1 MGLDCREKEGQ
12 EAMEVEIRIQ
22 VAMVAGDKI
31 IIIIAPA
38 ASRRRR
44 SRRRSTRYRFRADA
58 ADMSSMGLCGSSSW
72 TR

>member
-22 VAMVAGDKI
+22 VAGDKI

-38 ASRRRR
+38 AGRRRR
-44 SRRRSTRYRFRADA
+44 SRRSTRYRFRADA

>member
-38 ASRRRR
+38 AGRRRR
-44 SRRRSTRYRFRADA
+44 SRRY
-58 ADMSSMGLCGSSSW
+58 
-72 TR
+72 